1 MFPGEPKPEQPYE
14 PEKRKGSLLPIVDP
28 EIGETIKREL
38 LNQPGLEYI
47 EQHLKRIQKENPT
60 VANFINL
67 MAQQSKDP
75 KMVTT
80 ACVLV
85 YRLLETQAE
94 IDELKKLG

>member
-1 MFPGEPKPEQPYE
+1 
-14 PEKRKGSLLPIVDP
+14 LLS
-28 EIGETIKREL
+28 
-38 LNQPGLEYI
+38 QPGLEYI
-47 EQHLKRIQKENPT
+47 EQHLKRIQEENPA

-75 KMVTT
+75 KMVIT

-94 IDELKKLG
+94 IDELKKLD